1 MRGNLRAH
9 LQDHRSLCTLAHLPS
24 VKAGCVRA
32 GACPSARAG
41 APSGK
46 VRPTEGPCR
55 YPPSRVSFFSGHPRD
70 RLLSV
75 LNTPTHSLALDRA
88 EVSAELF
95 ARYRQDGLA
104 RIFPPLSPPHPPQVV
119 PGDSPAAPSPAC

>member
-55 YPPSRVSFFSGHPRD
+55 YPPSFPLPSKPLFRAIGAIC
-70 RLLSV
+70 LLSV
-75 LNTPTHSLALDRA
+75 FQHPHA
-88 EVSAELF
+88 F
-95 ARYRQDGLA
+95 FGL
-104 RIFPPLSPPHPPQVV
+104 IVKK
-119 PGDSPAAPSPAC
+119 